1 MEENACSFLF
11 EVDDKKVPS
20 QVTGTMHVA
29 IPADAS
35 KKELKQIQNVLQ
47 KSIAQELGLQDP
59 EDIEVTIDPKTGIVT
74 YKAKVDDPGLAEK
87 DLQTDDFLLNVNK
100 AIDQNSKNLPKHIR
114 ENLEI
119 DDVNVNYFFYP
130 QTKKYQIPTFL
141 ILVQLAKNKIGVH
154 QYSQK

>member
-1 MEENACSFLF
+1 MEENAFSFLF

-59 EDIEVTIDPKTGIVT
+59 EDIELVVQVLEQLISVRHFGFVSFLFLKH
-74 YKAKVDDPGLAEK
+74 
-87 DLQTDDFLLNVNK
+87 LQELRHALF
-100 AIDQNSKNLPKHIR
+100 P
-114 ENLEI
+114 
-119 DDVNVNYFFYP
+119 
-130 QTKKYQIPTFL
+130 
-141 ILVQLAKNKIGVH
+141 
-154 QYSQK
+154 

>member
-1 MEENACSFLF
+1 MF

-29 IPADAS
+29 IPADTS
-35 KKELKQIQNVLQ
+35 KEELKQIENVLQ

-87 DLQTDDFLLNVNK
+87 NLDD
-100 AIDQNSKNLPKHIR
+100 S
-114 ENLEI
+114 
-119 DDVNVNYFFYP
+119 
-130 QTKKYQIPTFL
+130 
-141 ILVQLAKNKIGVH
+141 
-154 QYSQK
+154 